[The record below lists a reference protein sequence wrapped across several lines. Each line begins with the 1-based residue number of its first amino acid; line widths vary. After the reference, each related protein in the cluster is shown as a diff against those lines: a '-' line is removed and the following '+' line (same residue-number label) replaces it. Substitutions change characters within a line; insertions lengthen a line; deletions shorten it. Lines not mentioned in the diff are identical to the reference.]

1 MVGNQ
6 GEPETSPQKNKQ
18 ILLKRPRAIFDS

>member
-6 GEPETSPQKNKQ
+6 GEPKTSAQKNKQ
-18 ILLKRPRAIFDS
+18 ILLERPRAIFDS